1 MTKAGPQKER
11 ANDRIMT
18 GIRTKQGQIK
28 RQALK
33 KTELMAEYIMGRDK
47 DRTFIPQ
54 RDRVNDRTVTGIG
67 TKQGQGQRQ
76 ALKKT
81 WRMTE

>member
-1 MTKAGPQKER
+1 VTKAGPQKER
-11 ANDRIMT
+11 ANDRIMTGIRTNKDNEIGIPQKDRVNGRIMT

-47 DRTFIPQ
+47 DRT
-54 RDRVNDRTVTGIG
+54 RTE
-67 TKQGQGQRQ
+67 
-76 ALKKT
+76 KKT
-81 WRMTE
+81 FRKETG